1 MAIQVVVAALP
12 QMNATSLAVTL
23 QALDAANRLAE
34 AVLKVPRP
42 FRVAVGSTDGEPV
55 TCGPGAFVVPTVKLS
70 RLRPGLVV
78 VPGTGAATEV
88 EVRGLLGSRAVAE
101 LCRWLRRQAKKTI
114 AASCTGVFVVAQA
127 GLLDG
132 RSAATTWWLSS
143 VFASLFPAVRVDREA
158 MVVEERG
165 RCTAGASLAQ
175 LDLMLH
181 LIAREAGPTLAGL
194 VARYLVVDE
203 RPSQARYVVPSFLA
217 RSSVEV
223 VAAERWIR
231 RHLARPFAIPE
242 LAKGIGT
249 SSRTL
254 ARRIGE
260 ATGSSPLAFVRRI
273 RVDAARHLLT
283 TTQLSVDEIA
293 ARVGYEDPA
302 SLRRAF
308 ARLGERPTDS
318 RKPRRRR
325 PRR

>member
-1 MAIQVVVAALP
+1 M
-12 QMNATSLAVTL
+12 
-23 QALDAANRLAE
+23 
-34 AVLKVPRP
+34 
-42 FRVAVGSTDGEPV
+42 F
-55 TCGPGAFVVPTVKLS
+55 PG
-70 RLRPGLVV
+70 
-78 VPGTGAATEV
+78 
-88 EVRGLLGSRAVAE
+88 
-101 LCRWLRRQAKKTI
+101 
-114 AASCTGVFVVAQA
+114 
-127 GLLDG
+127 
-132 RSAATTWWLSS
+132 
-143 VFASLFPAVRVDREA
+143 VRVDREA